1 MCRDVAHGG
10 SRCARAVPLPGAP
23 ASAAQRALTRAE
35 NTAAAVRD
43 EAAQEYTAALDA
55 LFTAVAE
62 ADERGTP
69 EDLARALGGWM
80 EAVGSAWVRLC
91 RALERLHARRL
102 TALDARFAAHL
113 AGELEAARQARYAR
127 ERAELEHLRAAEL
140 VLAEVEFTAT
150 VPDWSDSLWHPVQQ
164 AGLDTVATELG
175 FEVDKVTVLARRAE
189 RPPPD
194 PRVISELR
202 AGRARVKCWTVT
214 LQRQQATLDGLP
226 KTPAEAD
233 EAVAAA
239 RADVDDARA
248 RVALTDDERAYLTRP
263 ELVAA
268 VEHSRHHP
276 AQRREQPARP

>member
-1 MCRDVAHGG
+1 M
-10 SRCARAVPLPGAP
+10 PLPGAP

-35 NTAAAVRD
+35 NTATAVRD

-80 EAVGSAWVRLC
+80 EAVGTAWARLV
-91 RALERLHARRL
+91 RALERVHQRRL
-102 TALDARFAAHL
+102 DALDARFAERL
-113 AGELEAARQARYAR
+113 AGELEAARQDRYAR

-140 VLAEVEFTAT
+140 VLAEVEFTAN
-150 VPDWSDSLWHPVQQ
+150 VPDWNDSLWHPVQQ
-164 AGLDTVATELG
+164 AGLDIVATELSY
-175 FEVDKVTVLARRAE
+175 EVDRVTVLERRAA
-189 RPPPD
+189 RTPPD

-248 RVALTDDERAYLTRP
+248 RIARTDDERSYLTRP
-263 ELVAA
+263 ELVLA
-268 VEHSRHHP
+268 VEHGRHHP
-276 AQRREQPARP
+276 AQRRERRGRPVRT